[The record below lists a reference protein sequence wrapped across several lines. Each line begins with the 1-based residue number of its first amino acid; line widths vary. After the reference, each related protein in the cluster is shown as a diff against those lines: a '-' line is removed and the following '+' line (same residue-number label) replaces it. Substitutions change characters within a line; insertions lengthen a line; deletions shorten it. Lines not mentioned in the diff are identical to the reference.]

1 MSRHDPNDYQ
11 WGLKKMSDENLV
23 SSDQRRRMIAEA
35 AYFIAEKRGFDPR
48 DSVTDWLQAEQAVD
62 RQLCARA
69 TARVRDNL
77 EWGLAFATK
86 KLSSLR
92 RRTSKL
98 VPGASAEL
106 STDIERLN
114 ALKQALRTEIDSL
127 VERGQNVSERALQ
140 QAERIWT
147 ECDDAFR
154 RFSPNP

>member
-1 MSRHDPNDYQ
+1 
-11 WGLKKMSDENLV
+11 MSDQNLV

-35 AYFIAEKRGFDPR
+35 AYFIAERRGFGPCDTVP
-48 DSVTDWLQAEQAVD
+48 DWLEAEQAVD

-69 TARVRDNL
+69 TARVRDKL

-98 VPGASAEL
+98 VPGPGTEL
-106 STDIERLN
+106 SVDIERLD
-114 ALKQALRTEIDSL
+114 ALKQTLRKEIDNL
-127 VERGQNVSERALQ
+127 VERGQNVSERAMQ

-147 ECDDAFR
+147 ECDDVIR
-154 RFSPNP
+154 RFAPKA